1 MNILI
6 LGSGIV
12 GANLAQKLSEQGKNV
27 FLIDDNTEEL
37 KSLSDKFDIKTLTD
51 DPLDPGFYKNFNQK
65 INYFIAVTKS
75 DEKNILTCKFA
86 KDFLKVDKTIARIR
100 NQNLINE
107 ANDNSFKAR
116 NEFLDY
122 VISPENEV
130 AGNIFEKIHMPGA
143 FFSEKLI
150 SNQLSLVGL
159 KSSDLFKNNSYEE
172 IKEFFNQNNIIYIG
186 HSIEDKISFDF
197 HGIKDSDHLYLIL
210 KLNNIQSL
218 IKFFGFVDQTLN
230 ILLIGGGNIGYNLA
244 KLIEKDEQK
253 INLKI
258 LENDS
263 QRCDFLVKELKNS
276 EIFNGNA
283 LDQSL
288 YEELDISNMNLV
300 ISVTDSDQINIILS
314 IIAKK
319 RGSDSVISLINN
331 ETFSS
336 FANDLGID
344 IFINPRELTTSRI
357 IEKISQGNLLS
368 YHSILRD
375 SYIIYE
381 IKYDNDLFEIIK
393 NNKIYNHI
401 CTFSEDKLYLNNND
415 HLPSNSDVL
424 FISMENRYSAKF
436 EKILD
441 DY

>member
-51 DPLDPGFYKNFNQK
+51 DPLDPSFYKNFSQK

-107 ANDNSFKAR
+107 ANDNYFKAS

-143 FFSEKLI
+143 FFSEKFI

-159 KSSDLFKNNSYEE
+159 KSSDLFKNNSYDE
-172 IKEFFNQNNIIYIG
+172 IKDFFNQNNIIYIG
-186 HSIEDKISFDF
+186 HSIEDQISFDF
-197 HGIKDSDHLYLIL
+197 QGIKDSDHLYLIL

-218 IKFFGFVDQTLN
+218 IKFFGFVDQALN

-244 KLIEKDEQK
+244 KLIENDEQN

-258 LENDS
+258 LEADS
-263 QRCDFLVKELKNS
+263 HRCDFLVKELKNA

-288 YEELDISNMNLV
+288 YEELDLSNMNLV
-300 ISVTDSDQINIILS
+300 ISVTDRDQINIILS

-319 RGSDSVISLINN
+319 RGSDSVISIINN

-375 SYIIYE
+375 SHTIYE
-381 IKYDNDLFEIIK
+381 IKYHNDLYEIIK
-393 NNKIYNHI
+393 NNIIYNHI
-401 CTFSEDKLYLNNND
+401 CTFSEDKLYLNNID

-424 FISMENRYSAKF
+424 FISLENKYSAKF

>member
-27 FLIDDNTEEL
+27 FLIDDNSDEL
-37 KSLSDKFDIKTLTD
+37 RSLSEKYDIKTYNN
-51 DPLDPGFYKNFNQK
+51 DPLDPSFYKNLDQK
-65 INYFIAVTKS
+65 IDYFIAVTRS
-75 DEKNILTCKFA
+75 DEKNIITCKFA
-86 KDFLKVDKTIARIR
+86 KDFLSVNKTIARIR

-107 ANDNSFKAR
+107 SLNKSFKENNA
-116 NEFLDY
+116 FLDY

-130 AGNIFEKIHMPGA
+130 SSNIFEKIHMPGA

-150 SNQLSLVGL
+150 SSHLSLVGL
-159 KSSDLFKNNSYEE
+159 KSSDLFKNHSYDE
-172 IKEFFNQNNIIYIG
+172 IKLFFNNNNIIYVG
-186 HSIEDKISFDF
+186 HTKEEVTSLDF
-197 HGIKDSDHLYLIL
+197 HNIKESDHLYLII
-210 KLNNIQSL
+210 KLSNINSL
-218 IKFFGFVDQTLN
+218 IKFFGFVDHVLN
-230 ILLIGGGNIGYNLA
+230 VLIIGGGNIGYNLA
-244 KLIEKDEQK
+244 KLIEADEQK
-253 INLKI
+253 INLKM
-258 LENDS
+258 LENNNS
-263 QRCDFLVKELKNS
+263 RCDFLAKELRNTK
-276 EIFNGNA
+276 IFHGNA

-288 YEELDISNMNLV
+288 YEELDLGNTNLV
-300 ISVTDSDQINIILS
+300 ISVTDNDQINIILS
-314 IIAKK
+314 IISKK
-319 RGSDSVISLINN
+319 RGSNSVISIINN

-375 SYIIYE
+375 TQTFYE
-381 IKYDNDLFEIIK
+381 VKYHHDLFAIIK
-393 NNKIYNHI
+393 SNKIYNHI
-401 CTFSEDKLYLNNND
+401 CTFSNGLLHLCSDDYLPTNND
-415 HLPSNSDVL
+415 IL
-424 FISMENRYSAKF
+424 FVSIENKYSAKF

>member
-6 LGSGIV
+6 LGSGVV
-12 GANLAQKLSEQGKNV
+12 GANLAKKLSEQSKNV
-27 FLIDDNTEEL
+27 FLIDDNSDEL
-37 KSLSDKFDIKTLTD
+37 KSLSENFDIKTLTD
-51 DPLDPGFYKNFNQK
+51 DPMDPGFYKNFKQK

-107 ANDNSFKAR
+107 ADDKIFKTN

-130 AGNIFEKIHMPGA
+130 AANIFEKIHMPGA

-159 KSSDLFKNNSYEE
+159 KSSDLFKNNSYLD
-172 IKEFFNQNNIIYIG
+172 IKNFFNENNIVYVG
-186 HSIEDKISFDF
+186 HSIEEKISLDF

-210 KLNNIQSL
+210 QLNNIQSL
-218 IKFFGFVDQTLN
+218 IKFFGFVDHALN
-230 ILLIGGGNIGYNLA
+230 ILIIGGGNIGYNLA

-258 LENDS
+258 LESNS
-263 QRCDFLVKELKNS
+263 HRCDFLVKELQYSN
-276 EIFNGNA
+276 IFNGNA

-288 YEELDISNMNLV
+288 YEELDISNTNLV

-314 IIAKK
+314 IISKK
-319 RGSDSVISLINN
+319 RGADSVISIINN

-375 SYIIYE
+375 SYTVYE
-381 IKYDNDLFEIIK
+381 IKYHNDLFEIIK
-393 NNKIYNHI
+393 NNKIFNHI
-401 CTFSEDKLYLNNND
+401 CTFSDDRLYLNTSD
-415 HLPSNSDVL
+415 HLPSNNDIL
-424 FISMENRYSAKF
+424 FISLENKYSSKF

>member
-12 GANLAQKLSEQGKNV
+12 GANLAKKLSEQGKNV
-27 FLIDDNTEEL
+27 YLIDDNTDEL
-37 KSLSDKFDIKTLTD
+37 NSLSEKFDIKIIND
-51 DPLDPGFYKNFNQK
+51 DPLDPQFYKNFK
-65 INYFIAVTKS
+65 EDINYFIAVTKS
-75 DEKNILTCKFA
+75 DEKNILSCKFA
-86 KDFLKVDKTIARIR
+86 KDYLGVDKTIARIR

-107 ANDNSFKAR
+107 ASDREFKAS

-122 VISPENEV
+122 VISPEKEV
-130 AGNIFEKIHMPGA
+130 SSNIFEKIHMPGA

-150 SNQLSLVGL
+150 ANQLSLVGL
-159 KSSDLFKNNSYEE
+159 KSSDLFKNHSYQE
-172 IKEFFNQNNIIYIG
+172 IKDFFNSNNIIYVG
-186 HSIEDKISFDF
+186 HSIEEEISLDF
-197 HGIKDSDHLYLIL
+197 NGVKDSDHLYIIL
-210 KLNNIQSL
+210 KLNSIQPL
-218 IKFFGFVDQTLN
+218 IKFFGFVDDALN
-230 ILLIGGGNIGYNLA
+230 ILIIGGGTIGYNLA
-244 KLIEKDEQK
+244 KLIENDDQK

-258 LENDS
+258 LETS
-263 QRCDFLVKELKNS
+263 PSRCEFLVKELNDTN
-276 EIFNGNA
+276 IFNGNA

-288 YEELDISNMNLV
+288 YEEMDLSNMDLV
-300 ISVTDSDQINIILS
+300 ISVTDNDQINIILS

-319 RGSDSVISLINN
+319 RGSDSVISIINN

-375 SYIIYE
+375 SHTIYE
-381 IKYDNDLFEIIK
+381 VKYHNDLFEIIK
-393 NNKIYNHI
+393 DNKIYNHI
-401 CTFSEDKLYLNNND
+401 CTFSEEKLYLSSSE
-415 HLPSNSDVL
+415 HLPTTNDIL
-424 FISMENRYSAKF
+424 FISLENKYSAKF

>member
-51 DPLDPGFYKNFNQK
+51 DPLDPSFYKNFSQK

-107 ANDNSFKAR
+107 ANDNYFKAS

-143 FFSEKLI
+143 FFSEKFI

-159 KSSDLFKNNSYEE
+159 KSSDLFKNNSYDE
-172 IKEFFNQNNIIYIG
+172 IKDFFNQNNIIYIG
-186 HSIEDKISFDF
+186 HSIEDQISFDF
-197 HGIKDSDHLYLIL
+197 QGIKDSDHLYLIL

-218 IKFFGFVDQTLN
+218 IKFFGFVDQALN

-244 KLIEKDEQK
+244 KLIENDEQN

-258 LENDS
+258 LEADS
-263 QRCDFLVKELKNS
+263 HRCDFLVKELKNA

-288 YEELDISNMNLV
+288 YEELDLSNMNLV
-300 ISVTDSDQINIILS
+300 ISVTDRDQINIILS

-319 RGSDSVISLINN
+319 RGSDSVISIINN

-375 SYIIYE
+375 SHTIYE
-381 IKYDNDLFEIIK
+381 IKYHNDLYEIIK
-393 NNKIYNHI
+393 NNIIYYHI
-401 CTFSEDKLYLNNND
+401 CTFSEDKLYLNNID

-424 FISMENRYSAKF
+424 FISLENKYSAKF